1 MYIQLLLNSSFSTK
15 VNAKYHLTFGYLL
28 MTQTMQTDNLTQHWQ
43 TLWLNVNLATMT
55 EAGTGYGEITQAAL
69 AISDGKIVWLGKEA
83 DLPTY
88 DKNELEVI
96 NGEEKWLSPGLID
109 CHTHLVYGGHRANE
123 FEMRLQ
129 GKSYQE
135 IAEAGGG
142 IVSTVKATRAASE
155 AELLA
160 SALPRLTALH
170 QQGVTTVEIKS
181 GYGLDVINEVKMLKV
196 AGELAQALPV
206 TIKRT
211 FLGAHALPLE
221 FKNNSDGYIDL
232 VCEQMMPVIAAQKLA
247 DTVDVFCE
255 NIGFNLT
262 QTERVFAAAKEHGLD
277 LKVHAEQLSDLGG
290 TELAAKYQALSSD
303 HVEFLSE
310 AGVQAMSAANMT
322 AVLLPGAFYFLRETQ
337 LPPIELLRK
346 HGVAMAIATD
356 VNPGSSP
363 ICSIQ
368 LMLNMAC
375 TLFRL
380 TPSEALAGVTC
391 NAAKALGLHKNK
403 GQLSVG
409 FDADIAVW
417 NISQPAELCYQFGVN
432 PLSALIQNGKQVI

>member
-1 MYIQLLLNSSFSTK
+1 MNNTITS
-15 VNAKYHLTFGYLL
+15 
-28 MTQTMQTDNLTQHWQ
+28 TQTVTHHWQ

-55 EAGTGYGEITQAAL
+55 EAGAGYGEVTGAAL
-69 AISDGKIVWLGKEA
+69 AISAGKIVWLGKEA
-83 DLPTY
+83 NLPEY
-88 DKNELEVI
+88 KKSEVDI
-96 NGEEKWLSPGLID
+96 IDGQGRWLTPGLID
-109 CHTHLVYGGHRANE
+109 CHTHLVYGGNRANE

-135 IAEAGGG
+135 IAQAGGG
-142 IVSTVKATRAASE
+142 IVSTVKATRAATE
-155 AELLA
+155 DELLG

-181 GYGLDVINEVKMLKV
+181 GYGLDLKNEMKMLNV
-196 AGELAQALPV
+196 AGELAKHLPV

-211 FLGAHALPLE
+211 FLGAHALPTE
-221 FKNNSDGYIDL
+221 FKDDADGYIAL
-232 VCEQMMPVIAAQKLA
+232 VCHQMIPAIAKEKLA
-247 DTVDVFCE
+247 DSVDVFCE
-255 NIGFNLT
+255 NIGFNLL
-262 QTERVFAAAKEHGLD
+262 QTERIFTAAQQYKLAI
-277 LKVHAEQLSDLGG
+277 KVHAEQLSDLGG
-290 TELAAKYQALSSD
+290 TELAAKYQALSSE

-310 AGVQAMSAANMT
+310 QGVKAMSAANMT

-346 HGVAMAIATD
+346 HDVAMAIATD

-363 ICSIQ
+363 ICSLQ

-375 TLFRL
+375 TLFKL

-391 NAAKALGLHKNK
+391 HAAKALGLSTSK

-432 PLSALIQNGKQVI
+432 PLSALIQNGQQVI

>member
-1 MYIQLLLNSSFSTK
+1 MTNSQPPILPS
-15 VNAKYHLTFGYLL
+15 V
-28 MTQTMQTDNLTQHWQ
+28 QWQ
-43 TLWLNVNLATMT
+43 TLLLNVNLATM
-55 EAGTGYGEITQAAL
+55 ENGGENYGEILDAAL
-69 AISDGKIVWLGKEA
+69 AITDGKIAWLGREKN
-83 DLPTY
+83 LPSY
-88 DKNELEVI
+88 SKDEIEI
-96 NGEEKWLSPGLID
+96 IDGQGKWLTPGLID
-109 CHTHLVYGGHRANE
+109 CHTHLVYGGNRANE

-142 IVSTVKATRAASE
+142 IISTVKATRVATESQ
-155 AELLA
+155 LLA
-160 SALPRLTALH
+160 SALPRLTSLH

-181 GYGLDVINEVKMLKV
+181 GYGLDLINEVKMLKV
-196 AGELAQALPV
+196 AGQLAKELPI

-211 FLGAHALPLE
+211 FLGAHALPTE
-221 FKNNSDGYIDL
+221 YKDDAEGYIDL
-232 VCEQMMPVIAAQKLA
+232 VCNEMMPVIAEQKLA

-255 NIGFNLT
+255 NIGFDLQ
-262 QTERVFAAAKEHGLD
+262 QTERVFIAAKQHD
-277 LKVHAEQLSDLGG
+277 LAIKAHAEQLSDLGG

-310 AGVQAMSAANMT
+310 QGIEAMSSANMT

-346 HGVAMAIATD
+346 HGVSMAIATD
-356 VNPGSSP
+356 ANPGSSP

-375 TLFRL
+375 TFFRL

-391 NAAKALGLHKNK
+391 NAAKALGLANSK
-403 GQLSVG
+403 GKLKVG
-409 FDADIAVW
+409 FDADIALW
-417 NISQPAELCYQFGVN
+417 DISQPAELCYQFGVN

>member
-1 MYIQLLLNSSFSTK
+1 MTNTLTPTQASTH
-15 VNAKYHLTFGYLL
+15 N
-28 MTQTMQTDNLTQHWQ
+28 WQ

-55 EAGTGYGEITQAAL
+55 EAGAGYGEITCAAL

-83 DLPTY
+83 DLPEY
-88 DKNELEVI
+88 KNSNVDVI
-96 NGEEKWLSPGLID
+96 DGQGKWLTPGLID
-109 CHTHLVYGGHRANE
+109 CHTHLVYGGNRANE

-135 IAEAGGG
+135 IAQAGGG
-142 IVSTVKATRAASE
+142 IVSTVKATRAATE

-160 SALPRLTALH
+160 SALARLSALH

-181 GYGLDVINEVKMLKV
+181 GYGLDLDNEIKMLNV
-196 AGELAQALPV
+196 AGELAKQLPV

-211 FLGAHALPLE
+211 FLGAHALPIE
-221 FKNNSDGYIDL
+221 FKDNADGYIEL
-232 VCEQMMPVIAAQKLA
+232 VCNEMIPTIAKEQLA
-247 DTVDVFCE
+247 DSVDVFCE

-262 QTERVFAAAKEHGLD
+262 QTERVFTAAKSHNLAI
-277 LKVHAEQLSDLGG
+277 KIHAEQLSDLGG
-290 TELAAKYQALSSD
+290 TELAAKYQALSSE

-310 AGVQAMSAANMT
+310 QGVKAMSAANMT

-356 VNPGSSP
+356 ANPGSSP
-363 ICSIQ
+363 ICSLQ

-375 TLFRL
+375 TLFKL
-380 TPSEALAGVTC
+380 TPNEALAGVTYH
-391 NAAKALGLHKNK
+391 AAKALGLSASK
-403 GQLSVG
+403 GQLRVG

-432 PLSALIQNGKQVI
+432 PLSALIQNGQQVI

>member
-1 MYIQLLLNSSFSTK
+1 
-15 VNAKYHLTFGYLL
+15 
-28 MTQTMQTDNLTQHWQ
+28 MTQSSTS
-43 TLWLNVNLATMT
+43 
-55 EAGTGYGEITQAAL
+55 YGEITQAAL
-69 AISDGKIVWLGKEA
+69 AISDGKIAWLGKVA
-83 DLPTY
+83 DLPAY
-88 DKNELEVI
+88 NENDVNVI
-96 NGEEKWLSPGLID
+96 DGQGKWLTPGLID
-109 CHTHLVYGGHRANE
+109 CHTHLVYGGNRANE

-160 SALPRLTALH
+160 TALPRLSALH

-181 GYGLDVINEVKMLKV
+181 GYGLDVENEVKMLNV
-196 AGELAQALPV
+196 AGKLAQELPV

-211 FLGAHALPLE
+211 FLGAHALPVE
-221 FKNNSDGYIDL
+221 YKDDADGYIDL
-232 VCEQMMPVIAAQKLA
+232 VCNEMMPLVAEQQLA

-255 NIGFNLT
+255 NIGFNLK
-262 QTERVFAAAKEHGLD
+262 QTERVFNAAKEHGLAI
-277 LKVHAEQLSDLGG
+277 KVHAEQLSDLGG
-290 TELAAKYQALSSD
+290 TELAAKYDALSSD

-310 AGVQAMSAANMT
+310 VGIKAMSDANMT

-337 LPPIELLRK
+337 LPPIDLLRK

-356 VNPGSSP
+356 ANPGSSP

-391 NAAKALGLHKNK
+391 NAAKALGLSASK
-403 GQLSVG
+403 GQLALG

-417 NISQPAELCYQFGVN
+417 NINQPAELCYQFGVN
-432 PLSALIQNGKQVI
+432 PLNVLIQNGQQVI

>member
-1 MYIQLLLNSSFSTK
+1 MNKTVQSKDI
-15 VNAKYHLTFGYLL
+15 
-28 MTQTMQTDNLTQHWQ
+28 TQHWQ

-55 EAGTGYGEITQAAL
+55 EGGASYGIVEQGAL
-69 AISDGKIVWLGKEA
+69 AISEGKIAWLGKELA
-83 DLPTY
+83 LPDY
-88 DKNELEVI
+88 NKEKVEVI
-96 NGEEKWLSPGLID
+96 NGQGQWLTPGLID
-109 CHTHLVYGGHRANE
+109 CHTHLIYGGNRANE
-123 FEMRLQ
+123 FELRLQ

-142 IVSTVKATRAASE
+142 IVSTVKATRAATQ

-160 SALPRLTALH
+160 SALARLTALH
-170 QQGVTTVEIKS
+170 HQGVTTVEIKS
-181 GYGLDVINEVKMLKV
+181 GYGLDLINEVKMLTV
-196 AGELAQALPV
+196 AGELAKSLPL

-211 FLGAHALPLE
+211 FLGAHALPTE
-221 FKNNSDGYIDL
+221 YKNDPQGYIRL
-232 VCEQMMPVIAAQKLA
+232 VCDQMIPAIAEQELA

-255 NIGFNLT
+255 NIGFDVE
-262 QTERVFAAAKEHGLD
+262 QTERVFTAAKQHGLAI
-277 LKVHAEQLSDLGG
+277 KVHAEQLSDLGG
-290 TELAAKYQALSSD
+290 TELAAKYNALSSD

-310 AGVQAMSAANMT
+310 AGVKAMKAADMT

-337 LPPIELLRK
+337 LPPIDLLRK

-356 VNPGSSP
+356 ANPGSSP

-391 NAAKALGLHKNK
+391 NAAKALGLAKTK

-417 NISQPAELCYQFGVN
+417 NISQPAELSYQFGVN
-432 PLSALIQNGKQVI
+432 PLSALIQKGKQVI